1 MNSLLQGNL
10 PITVAA
16 ANGNLNAVKV
26 LADHGADIDGSCEV
40 RVIRSV
46 ISQIKQNKRK
56 QLFLIKWERESL
68 KGMK

>member
-26 LADHGADIDGSCEV
+26 LADHGADIDGRCEV

-56 QLFLIKWERESL
+56 
-68 KGMK
+68 